1 MLHFSKMCSNATFR
15 EIHIRIE
22 YWHLL
27 AAICQEDKNKING
40 ATTVFSI
47 LLVTFS
53 PIYCSICK
61 ILYQLIEEMFSI
73 K

>member
-1 MLHFSKMCSNATFR
+1 MYSSKMCGNATFR

-27 AAICQEDKNKING
+27 AAICQEDKKKINC

-47 LLVTFS
+47 LLVAFS
-53 PIYCSICK
+53 PIYCSSCT
-61 ILYQLIEEMFSI
+61 ILYQIIEV
-73 K
+73 

>member
-1 MLHFSKMCSNATFR
+1 MFNPLLSIYATLR

-27 AAICQEDKNKING
+27 AGKTKNKMSG
-40 ATTVFSI
+40 GTAVFSI

-53 PIYCSICK
+53 PIYCSSCT
-61 ILYQLIEEMFSI
+61 ILYQIIEEMFSI